1 MKLVAAL
8 SLCFL
13 ACTARALDTDDL
25 LDRVD
30 TALSMAAF
38 QDNVRLRLSGTI
50 DLEGYH
56 FQQPAPGLI
65 DSNIDN
71 LFNPRLT
78 LFLDAQIGSQ
88 VYVFVQSRLD
98 RGFDPSDHGAQVR
111 LDEYALRFTPW
122 KDGRFTLQVG
132 KFATV
137 VGNWVPR
144 HLPWENPFINAPLVY
159 ENVTAVSDKVAPR
172 SASYFVYR
180 FQGEKYEFNPVIWG
194 PSYASGVSVSGRLGM
209 FDYAGEMKNSSLSSR
224 PESWN
229 ITSIGFEYPSFAARL
244 GFRPNQAW
252 NFGVSM
258 ADGVYLRP
266 EAEPTLPP
274 GRNIGDYREL
284 VLGQD
289 AGFAWHHLQL
299 WAEVYEARFEI
310 PRVGNADTL
319 AYYFEAKYK
328 FTPQL
333 FGALRWNQQI
343 FGSIDDGR
351 RAQSSLGPGPC
362 PHRRCDWIPFH
373 LAHPAQVAIQLSA
386 RNDGPARRQPPA
398 GCAVHRPLLEIERKL
413 RKVTRLLPLQYRF
426 QREYGLMVEC
436 CDFPWLLAIPP
447 MRMLAN
453 P

>member
-1 MKLVAAL
+1 MKPVAAL

-144 HLPWENPFINAPLVY
+144 HLSWENPFINAPLVY
-159 ENVTAVSDKVAPR
+159 ENVTAVSDKVAPSQR
-172 SASYFVYR
+172 TILSTDFMA
-180 FQGEKYEFNPVIWG
+180 
-194 PSYASGVSVSGRLGM
+194 
-209 FDYAGEMKNSSLSSR
+209 KNTSS
-224 PESWN
+224 
-229 ITSIGFEYPSFAARL
+229 
-244 GFRPNQAW
+244 
-252 NFGVSM
+252 
-258 ADGVYLRP
+258 
-266 EAEPTLPP
+266 
-274 GRNIGDYREL
+274 
-284 VLGQD
+284 
-289 AGFAWHHLQL
+289 
-299 WAEVYEARFEI
+299 
-310 PRVGNADTL
+310 
-319 AYYFEAKYK
+319 
-328 FTPQL
+328 
-333 FGALRWNQQI
+333 
-343 FGSIDDGR
+343 
-351 RAQSSLGPGPC
+351 
-362 PHRRCDWIPFH
+362 
-373 LAHPAQVAIQLSA
+373 IQ
-386 RNDGPARRQPPA
+386 
-398 GCAVHRPLLEIERKL
+398 
-413 RKVTRLLPLQYRF
+413 
-426 QREYGLMVEC
+426 
-436 CDFPWLLAIPP
+436 
-447 MRMLAN
+447 
-453 P
+453 